1 MEEVAIMA
9 YNRDNYEKK
18 TSFFEYHLDLRYN
31 GQEHS
36 VKLKLKV

>member
-9 YNRDNYEKK
+9 YNQRQRKDII
-18 TSFFEYHLDLRYN
+18 FEYHLDLRYN